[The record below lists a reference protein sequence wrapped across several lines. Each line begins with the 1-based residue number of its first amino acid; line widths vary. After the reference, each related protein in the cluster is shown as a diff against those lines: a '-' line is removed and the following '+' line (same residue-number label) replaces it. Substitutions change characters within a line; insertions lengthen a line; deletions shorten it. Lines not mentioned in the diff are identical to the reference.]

1 MNIIEELK
9 NTIFMPFGG
18 TITSK
23 EYEKLKSKYKP
34 INVINSVDDDNIEFF
49 NRFIVNTPNTLIID
63 CIDDIVF
70 ENGIV
75 FNMLH
80 SLKSCKYQELQFAS
94 TSTSL
99 RIKNNDDFIK
109 AKVIEEEIANAISKA
124 TTTAEVYSINIIK
137 TYENEGLL

>member
-1 MNIIEELK
+1 MYIIEELK

-18 TITSK
+18 IITSK

-63 CIDDIVF
+63 GIDDIVF
-70 ENGIV
+70 EDGIV
-75 FNMLH
+75 FNMLN
-80 SLKSCKYQELQFAS
+80 SLKSWKYQELQFAS

-99 RIKNNDDFIK
+99 HIKNNDDFIK
-109 AKVIEEEIANAISKA
+109 AKVIEA